1 MVPFSVDLT
10 KIPGA
15 MSRGFCFLQM
25 QMRVAR
31 RERSITSD
39 VLQAMYYKRCIA
51 DCRAHCIQWPV
62 IVQRKE
68 LVSLKK
74 GLRSAARGDGVN
86 DG

>member
-15 MSRGFCFLQM
+15 MSRGFCLLPM
-25 QMRVAR
+25 QTRVAR

-62 IVQRKE
+62 IV
-68 LVSLKK
+68 S
-74 GLRSAARGDGVN
+74 GLTGVPGRGLPNPNERS
-86 DG
+86 

>member
-15 MSRGFCFLQM
+15 MSRGFCLLPM
-25 QMRVAR
+25 QTRVAR

-62 IVQRKE
+62 IV
-68 LVSLKK
+68 S
-74 GLRSAARGDGVN
+74 GLTGVPVGASQTPNERS
-86 DG
+86 